1 MFATKPL
8 EKLRFMEVKNK
19 GYVLTDDRDEP
30 HAIILNY
37 QTFRTLVERLED
49 LEDTLDALAA
59 YQEYQ
64 ENPST
69 ARPWDEIRSELIA
82 EGLWDE

>member
-1 MFATKPL
+1 MLAEKPL
-8 EKLRFMEVKNK
+8 AKLRFTEVENK

-37 QTFRTLVERLED
+37 QMFKTLVERLED
-49 LEDTLDALAA
+49 LEDTLDAMEAW
-59 YQEYQ
+59 QEYK

-69 ARPWDEIRSELIA
+69 ARPWDEIRAELIT